1 MPEKIKVLVIVPNRS
16 GVGFF
21 RSIRPHMYLNE
32 FYSDDFEITMIDSK
46 QFDFKDPEFGLDFD
60 IIHFHVTVGANYE
73 NWVYKMKQLQYSG
86 VKMCLDLDD
95 YYVLPKG
102 FSNYNLYK
110 NGITEKI
117 KTNIKLADHITTTTE
132 IFAKE
137 IRKLNKNVTVIP
149 NAIDPREKQFQPKE
163 IKSDRLRIGII
174 CGSSHEEDI
183 KLLEGV
189 ANILKPEMDRIQFVL
204 CGFDLNGTIPYFDK
218 EDGQVKQRPIQPKES
233 VWYRY
238 EKILT
243 DNYSDKILPKEY
255 TEYLMEFNSLKPYPN
270 VENMPYK
277 RCWTKPVAE
286 YGTHYNDIDV
296 LLVPLVSN
304 EFNAK
309 KSQLKV
315 VEAAFCGKNIIASN
329 VDPYTI
335 DLKSAYLKGGII
347 DETGNSLLIENTKN
361 QAKDWVKMIKLLLNN
376 PDLREKLKNNL
387 SKEITAKYNLGEVSK
402 TRLELYKKLGK
413 K

>member
-1 MPEKIKVLVIVPNRS
+1 MSEKIKVLVIVPNRS

-21 RSIRPHMYLNE
+21 RSIRPHMYLDE
-32 FYSDDFEITMIDSK
+32 FYSDDFEIIMIDSK

-60 IIHFHVTVGANYE
+60 IVHFHLTVGANYE
-73 NWVYKMKQLQYSG
+73 NWVIKMKQLQHAG
-86 VKMCLDLDD
+86 VKMVCDLDD
-95 YYVLPKG
+95 FWQLPKG
-102 FSNYNLYK
+102 FPNYSLYK
-110 NGITEKI
+110 NGLTEKI

-149 NAIDPREKQFQPKE
+149 NAIDPREKQFKPKE
-163 IKSDRLRIGII
+163 SKSDRLRIGII

-189 ANILKPEMDRIQFVL
+189 ANILKPEMDRIQIVL
-204 CGFDLNGTIPYFDK
+204 CGFDLNGTTPYLDK
-218 EDGQVKQRPIQPKES
+218 EDGQIKQRSIKPMES

-243 DNYSDKILPKEY
+243 DNYSIVSEDYKK
-255 TEYLMEFNSLKPYPN
+255 YLMEFNSLKSYPDE
-270 VENMPYK
+270 ENCSYR

-286 YGTHYNDIDV
+286 YGMHYDNIDV

-304 EFNAK
+304 DFNSC

-347 DETGNSLLIENTKN
+347 DESGNSLLIDNNKP
-361 QAKDWVKMIKLLLNN
+361 AKDWVKAIKLLLNN

-387 SKEITAKYNLGEVSK
+387 SKEITSKYNLGEVSK
-402 TRLELYKKLGK
+402 IRAKLYKSLKVNK
-413 K
+413 